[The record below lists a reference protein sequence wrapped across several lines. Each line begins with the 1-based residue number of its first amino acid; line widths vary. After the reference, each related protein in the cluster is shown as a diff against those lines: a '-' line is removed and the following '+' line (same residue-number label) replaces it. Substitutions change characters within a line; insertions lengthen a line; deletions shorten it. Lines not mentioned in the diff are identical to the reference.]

1 MFSAIADGFG
11 YLFGLLWKVANWI
24 LDGLYTLLKPVFEFI
39 GAIFYFVYKLG
50 IVLYK
55 VLEIVVAI
63 AKMLIGISV
72 GLFKTIFGLS
82 YTGSSS
88 GAIPSSYMSAFGKMQ
103 PIFEQLQFNKLA
115 YLLIFGIWIA
125 AAIVAM
131 RIIGGLR
138 GGGVE

>member
-1 MFSAIADGFG
+1 MFTAIADGFG
-11 YLFGLLWKVANWI
+11 YLFGLLWDVCEWVLN
-24 LDGLYTLLKPVFEFI
+24 GLYAILKPVFEFI
-39 GAIFYFVYKLG
+39 GAIFYFLYKLG
-50 IVLYK
+50 VVLYK

-63 AKMLIGISV
+63 ARMLIGISV

-82 YTGSSS
+82 Y
-88 GAIPSSYMSAFGKMQ
+88 SASTVSPLPNSLNNVVGKLQ

-115 YLLIFGIWIA
+115 YILIFAIWIA
-125 AAIVAM
+125 AALAAM